1 MLCRWLPGQPEPV
14 AGCPGDQGAGCL
26 LVSGPGPRGW
36 WKESRDTCWGAARA
50 TPPPPGEGYFQL
62 TLQEK
67 LPSRKMLEPSVH
79 RFPPALRLLE
89 KRRELAD
96 ADRSLQDHREE
107 FQTRMAALEQRREQL
122 EQREQA
128 LKASLVRSDQ
138 FLQEAEA
145 RRRRALQRAAQERL
159 QAGRREAEALRLRA
173 QLEELRGERERL
185 QRRLQRLEPCA
196 HLLGKV
202 LEHLPEFQEVPEL
215 VARWDGLA
223 DSQAALRLAERE
235 RLAEL
240 EAARARLQRL
250 RDAWQD
256 ELLRL
261 GQRRAQLREQL
272 EAARERT
279 LQWES
284 KWVRIQNTAAE
295 KTLLL
300 GRARMAA
307 LDLFQRVCQHQRRP
321 PALDIEDTEGQ
332 LEQVKLFILG
342 LTATLASLAH
352 TEPRPLPAGPHPDPG
367 RQS

>member
-202 LEHLPEFQEVPEL
+202 LEHLPEVS
-215 VARWDGLA
+215 A
-223 DSQAALRLAERE
+223 
-235 RLAEL
+235 
-240 EAARARLQRL
+240 
-250 RDAWQD
+250 
-256 ELLRL
+256 
-261 GQRRAQLREQL
+261 
-272 EAARERT
+272 
-279 LQWES
+279 
-284 KWVRIQNTAAE
+284 
-295 KTLLL
+295 
-300 GRARMAA
+300 
-307 LDLFQRVCQHQRRP
+307 
-321 PALDIEDTEGQ
+321 
-332 LEQVKLFILG
+332 
-342 LTATLASLAH
+342 
-352 TEPRPLPAGPHPDPG
+352 G
-367 RQS
+367 RQSGAPTGCQEPPLGTFCSVLNPPPQPHGMGAHVDPFYRWRNRGVSERCG